1 MQPLFAI
8 RVSRVTQLHIVIPI
22 SSSNCVFVWIL
33 KVQQRIVFEMIFSR
47 PMPSMKLH
55 SQQFPRHRLSRCS
68 KLSCMGQ
75 DYEAK
80 LYAAEKAS
88 DSMLAMEIL
97 TEVCHPWIVHML
109 PLAHIPSASIINTLQ
124 VAEMLLKLYRIRCMD
139 RPSFFQRHTID
150 TATGFRSLNRFVSRV
165 LLV

>member
-1 MQPLFAI
+1 
-8 RVSRVTQLHIVIPI
+8 
-22 SSSNCVFVWIL
+22 
-33 KVQQRIVFEMIFSR
+33 
-47 PMPSMKLH
+47 
-55 SQQFPRHRLSRCS
+55 
-68 KLSCMGQ
+68 MGQ